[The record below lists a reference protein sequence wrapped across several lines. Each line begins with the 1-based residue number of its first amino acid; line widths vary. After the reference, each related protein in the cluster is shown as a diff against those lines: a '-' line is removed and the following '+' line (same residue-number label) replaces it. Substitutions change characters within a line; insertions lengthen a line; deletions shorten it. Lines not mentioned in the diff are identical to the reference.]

1 MTNLNYRLAFIT
13 DHARLAALCHQLA
26 AASVFA
32 LDLETIGW
40 WNPARERIALV
51 QIAYRPADQQSGGQM
66 RVAVID
72 ALTGLELSALL
83 RPVLESSSV
92 VKVMHNAA
100 FDATRLA
107 RHYQITAAPIYDT
120 LLAARR
126 GGESH
131 RSLKAQVARHLNLP
145 LDKAAQTSDW
155 SVRPLATRQL
165 DYAAR
170 DAAATLLLYEHQRGR
185 GLRGDYQLRLP
196 QTHEQVGL
204 PLGDVPSIGDV
215 SLRHVPDVDDSLQH
229 ASSRDALAR
238 DVMARDT
245 SPDGARPAADDSSV
259 ITTPVSKQGSSSSPS
274 SQSPPAP
281 DSSASP
287 QLPAASLALLGIITE
302 LASRYSPQ
310 QLAVSVGAEQR
321 VGLAG
326 WIVDR
331 MLGTETDIDESS
343 AQMMIAELYQAG
355 LISITPARRLVAT
368 DEGRAVWLQHKNI

>member
-1 MTNLNYRLAFIT
+1 MTNLNYRLTFIT

-40 WNPARERIALV
+40 WNPAHERIALV
-51 QIAYRPADQQSGGQM
+51 QLAYRSADQQSGGQM

-72 ALTGLELSALL
+72 ALTRLDLSALL

-107 RHYQITAAPIYDT
+107 RHYQIAAAPIYDT

-155 SVRPLATRQL
+155 SVRPLAARQL

-170 DAAATLLLYEHQRGR
+170 DAAATLLLYEHQRER
-185 GLRGDYQLRLP
+185 GLRGDYQLRSP
-196 QTHEQVGL
+196 QTHEQVTL
-204 PLGDVPSIGDV
+204 PLGGVALGGFHDANDSPAHAPSCNA
-215 SLRHVPDVDDSLQH
+215 PP
-229 ASSRDALAR
+229 
-238 DVMARDT
+238 RDT
-245 SPDGARPAADDSSV
+245 SPDAAHSAGDASSV
-259 ITTPVSKQGSSSSPS
+259 ITTPISKQGSSPASSPS
-274 SQSPPAP
+274 LPSQSPPAP
-281 DSSASP
+281 DSSASA
-287 QLPAASLALLGIITE
+287 QLSAASLALLGIITE
-302 LASRYSPQ
+302 LASRYNPQ

-331 MLGTETDIDESS
+331 MLGTETDIDEST
-343 AQMMIAELYQAG
+343 AQMMIAELYQAR
-355 LISITPARRLVAT
+355 LITITPTRRLEAT
-368 DEGRAVWLQHKNI
+368 DEGRALWQRHKSI